1 MPCGRS
7 ADIYLS
13 GDAIDTC
20 LGNHI
25 GFYLT
30 YIPQLEGTKMFINK
44 HNDHLVRCLNGENI
58 RLNVQFF
65 DKKDNKDGS
74 VVTSNVDL
82 PSDDFANYPQ
92 RVEWQAQ
99 KIDAVCDKDYSPVG
113 IIFGPEST
121 LACAF
126 KDILKQR
133 GIKVC
138 KLPTDDNTW
147 STVFGGANYVCDADD
162 EELPG
167 LYDHLVSILTNL
179 GYIEPEYKC
188 EKKEDDEDDD
198 DDEEDDEE
206 DDDEDDLCGGAIKA
220 KKSKSSGKNNH
231 GGAIKAKKSKSSGK
245 NNHGDAI
252 KAKKGGEMAMAK
264 VMEMQKAM
272 QKTMPKEK
280 AMQMHQGGE
289 KKNNSSMK
297 GLLKK
302 LNTLVDKL

>member
-20 LGNHI
+20 RGNHI

-99 KIDAVCDKDYSPVG
+99 KIDAVCDKDYAPVG

-167 LYDHLVSILTNL
+167 LYDDLVSILTNL
-179 GYIEPEYKC
+179 GYIEAEYKC
-188 EKKEDDEDDD
+188 E
-198 DDEEDDEE
+198 
-206 DDDEDDLCGGAIKA
+206 
-220 KKSKSSGKNNH
+220 
-231 GGAIKAKKSKSSGK
+231 
-245 NNHGDAI
+245 
-252 KAKKGGEMAMAK
+252 KKGGEMAMQKEK
-264 VMEMQKAM
+264 VMAKEMAM
-272 QKTMPKEK
+272 QKEK
-280 AMQMHQGGE
+280 VMAKPMQMQQGGE